1 MDQYYENSI
10 PTKSKLYI
18 QYNPHQNSNE
28 RSGMVVHAFNQS
40 TLESEAG
47 ESPELEVSQ
56 SYIVKACLKIM
67 QFFTET
73 EKETLKYENTKDSK

>member
-1 MDQYYENSI
+1 
-10 PTKSKLYI
+10 
-18 QYNPHQNSNE
+18 
-28 RSGMVVHAFNQS
+28 MVVHAFNQS

-47 ESPELEVSQ
+47 ESLELEVSQ

-73 EKETLKYENTKDSK
+73 EKKTLKYENTKRFKLAQRLLNYENTTRGITIPDFEYITEL